1 MSMGGLVTTIRIGL
15 KKNRASPFDVLP
27 PSATSAWQAGQAR
40 PPAVVGTDGGAS
52 PLRAMLVDVLCKEK
66 QKARRAAALRWD
78 IKAPPTLPEEEFDLR
93 YLCFLLLNRVDARLD
108 MKAGMAATSDP

>member
-1 MSMGGLVTTIRIGL
+1 
-15 KKNRASPFDVLP
+15 VLP
-27 PSATSAWQAGQAR
+27 PWATSAWQAGQVR

-66 QKARRAAALRWD
+66 KKARRAAALGWD
-78 IKAPPTLPEEEFDLR
+78 TKAPPTLPEEEFDLR